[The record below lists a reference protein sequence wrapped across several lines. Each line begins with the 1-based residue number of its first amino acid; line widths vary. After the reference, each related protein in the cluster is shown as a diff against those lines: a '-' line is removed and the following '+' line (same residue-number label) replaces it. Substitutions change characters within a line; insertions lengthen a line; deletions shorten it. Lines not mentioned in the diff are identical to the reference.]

1 VDPSGELVYGG
12 VALGASTILRAAAIA
27 ALLVG
32 SVSRAHADGAVLV
45 VGTVSPRDRD
55 VIVDTIKGEG
65 SALSLRFSAP
75 AGRDAADASVAC
87 LRDKTPWSCVA
98 PVIRGKDQLVIVEV
112 DSEHGGGAPMTIVT
126 AHLLISGDE
135 AESFASRNC
144 AMCNEDALKRTV
156 GDLSRDLLQRA
167 AARSGRT
174 KLAIRSRPDRAQ
186 IVLDGRPAGA
196 TDTTLATYPGK
207 HTIEL
212 QAPGYAAAT
221 REVIAVDGSTVD
233 VAIPLPPE
241 ARRPGPGDPGS
252 PDAHPRS
259 RLLPGLAI
267 GAGAAA
273 IVAGGL
279 LIAFDQDPSPSQRY
293 YHNTAPYGVASLA
306 AGVVVAGAGIYL
318 WLRPRASSAAAVA
331 PVPGGAAIGWAG
343 RF

>member
-1 VDPSGELVYGG
+1 MDPSAEVVYGG
-12 VALGASTILRAAAIA
+12 VALGASTILRAAAVA

-45 VGTVSPRDRD
+45 VGAVSSRDRD
-55 VIVDTIKGEG
+55 VIVDAIKGEG
-65 SALSLRFSAP
+65 RALSLRFNATV
-75 AGRDAADASVAC
+75 GRDAAAASVAC
-87 LRDKTPWSCVA
+87 LHDKTPWSCVA
-98 PVIRGKDQLVIVEV
+98 PVLRGKDQLVIVEI
-112 DSEHGGGAPMTIVT
+112 DSDHRGGAPMTIVT
-126 AHLLISGDE
+126 AHLLTAGAE

-144 AMCNEDALKRTV
+144 AMCSEDALKRTI

-174 KLAIRSRPDRAQ
+174 RLAIRSHPDRAQ
-186 IVLDGRPAGA
+186 IVLDGEPSGA

-212 QAPGYAAAT
+212 QATGYAAAT

-233 VAIPLPPE
+233 VAVPLQP
-241 ARRPGPGDPGS
+241 ATRRSGDPGS
-252 PDAHPRS
+252 PGS
-259 RLLPGLAI
+259 RVWPGLAI

-273 IVAGGL
+273 IIAGGL
-279 LIAFDQDPSPSQRY
+279 LIAFDQDPSPQHRY
-293 YHNTAPYGVASLA
+293 YYDTAKYGVASLA
-306 AGVVVAGAGIYL
+306 AGAVVAGAGVYL

-331 PVPGGAAIGWAG
+331 PVPGGAAVGWAG

>member
-1 VDPSGELVYGG
+1 MVGAVLG
-12 VALGASTILRAAAIA
+12 VRTILRAAAIA

-32 SVSRAHADGAVLV
+32 STSRARADGAVLV
-45 VGTVSPRDRD
+45 VGAISPRDRD
-55 VIVDTIKGEG
+55 IIVDAIKGEG

-87 LRDKTPWSCVA
+87 LHDQKPWSCVA
-98 PVIRGKDQLVIVEV
+98 PVIRGKDQLVIVEI
-112 DSEHGGGAPMTIVT
+112 DSDRGAGAPMTIVT
-126 AHLLISGDE
+126 AHLLTAGAE
-135 AESFASRNC
+135 TESFASRGC

-167 AARSGRT
+167 VARLGRT

-186 IVLDGRPAGA
+186 IVLDGKPAGA
-196 TDTTLATYPGK
+196 TDATLATYPGK

-212 QAPGYAAAT
+212 QTPGYTAAT
-221 REVIAVDGSTVD
+221 REVIAVDGTTVD
-233 VAIPLPPE
+233 VAIPLHPE
-241 ARRPGPGDPGS
+241 ALRSSGGDPGS
-252 PDAHPRS
+252 PDAHGSS
-259 RLLPGLAI
+259 RLGPGLAI
-267 GAGAAA
+267 GTGAAA

-279 LIAFDQDPSPSQRY
+279 LIAFDQDPSPHQRY
-293 YHNTAPYGVASLA
+293 YYDTAKYGVASLA
-306 AGVVVAGAGIYL
+306 AGVVLTGAGIYF